1 MAPTKQFLRY
11 ASPNEQRTISRED
24 AGYYFAVI
32 VGAVYELSDGIAS
45 DAPESFF
52 YPLKY
57 CLEKHAWLN
66 VTVGDQHTDKSFYER
81 VPSVNLASHIDI
93 VRDDRVGEND
103 SAAIEELLR
112 QILDQPFPA
121 GIPPWRIAVLPLRP
135 DQCFIAFA
143 YSHMICDGPS
153 GQSFHRTFLEGLRS
167 ASGTTASV
175 EPIVNTIERP
185 LPEPFDT
192 PSRLPISWS
201 FLLAPLIATFLPRF
215 LTNLLGLKPQAS
227 TTDEGTWL
235 GSRIFFDAKTLRNKI
250 RLREIEAPLLDN
262 AIQVARK
269 RDAKLTGTLQ
279 QLIARALSR
288 ALPDPTITNFVTQ
301 TAVNMRNSVGTPRD
315 EMGEFASGCYVVHPR
330 DASLGPLSEGSWE
343 AARQATRQLAE
354 CAATLQDQAIGL
366 LRYLPSIRK
375 WTRGKIGQRRDCS
388 IEISNIG
395 VFDSNP
401 DSGSPPRITKLVFTQ
416 PGHVI
421 GPPLAF
427 NFASVKGGGL
437 VYTVTWQAGAL
448 GISGDE
454 DNFVDEVCSSLE
466 ADFKQLD

>member
-1 MAPTKQFLRY
+1 MATTKQFLRY

-32 VGAVYELSDGIAS
+32 VGAVYQLSDGIATNV
-45 DAPESFF
+45 PESFF
-52 YPLKY
+52 DPLRY
-57 CLEKHAWLN
+57 CLEKHTWLN
-66 VTVGDQHTDKSFYER
+66 VTVGDKHTDKAFYER
-81 VPSVNLASHIDI
+81 VPRVDLASHVDI
-93 VRDDRVGEND
+93 VRDVKAGEND

-112 QILDQPFPA
+112 QNLDRPFPP
-121 GIPPWRIAVLPLRP
+121 GIPPWRIVVLPLGP
-135 DQCFIAFA
+135 AQCFIAFA

-153 GQSFHRTFLEGLRS
+153 GQAFHRTFLEGLRN
-167 ASGTTASV
+167 ASETTISV
-175 EPIVNTIERP
+175 GSIVETIERP

-215 LTNLLGLKPQAS
+215 LVNLLGLKAQAS

-235 GSRIFFDAKTLRNKI
+235 GSRIFFDPKTSRSKI

-262 AIQVARK
+262 AIRVARK
-269 RDAKLTGTLQ
+269 HDAKLTGALQ
-279 QLIARALSR
+279 QLITRALSR
-288 ALPDPTITNFVTQ
+288 ALPDPSITNFVTQ

-315 EMGEFASGCYVVHPR
+315 EMGEFASGCYVVHLR
-330 DASLGPLSEGSWE
+330 DESSGPFSEASWE
-343 AARQATRQLAE
+343 AARQATRKLAE

-401 DSGSPPRITKLVFTQ
+401 DSGPPPRITKVVFTQ
-416 PGHVI
+416 PGHVT

-454 DNFVDEVCSSLE
+454 ERFVDEVCSSLE
-466 ADFKQLD
+466 ADFKQLE